1 MATANPSNLDEE
13 ILLCSIC
20 LDTLEEPKML
30 PCLHRFCK
38 KCLSQV
44 VNRIAT
50 RDTIFNCPTCRQ
62 QTDVPESGAD
72 GFKGDFLLEAILES
86 RKLEITLK
94 DKHKKQI
101 CSSCE
106 TTKQVVAICPDC
118 GGFLCNDCMLCH
130 KSMKMLRLH
139 THLVTLKDI
148 EAGTVTF
155 NAQTVT
161 SLSKTPKCPT
171 HKDMPLHI
179 SCQTCDKLICP
190 VCAPI
195 HHPGHKFEEIST
207 AADRMKEKFQSS
219 TKKIRQ
225 RISND
230 ALLTK
235 AFEELEE
242 DYIKLESTVNEYSEA
257 HKDKI
262 KKEMKSA
269 LRRLK
274 EKKLKIKQ
282 KAERKLQ
289 IFKTGKDFIM
299 FEIHTRKMFSK
310 HFIEK
315 SNKYLT
321 NVQSKVENICK
332 TSRVLTETAD
342 NWSVLSTAP
351 EFLTACSG
359 VRNDS
364 RSMRQDL
371 AKCFCYS
378 DYESGS
384 DVEVEC
390 SANDESEGETD
401 SEKGSIPSSG
411 SDVEVECSTS
421 DESEGETDSEKGSI
435 PSGEE
440 KDSEFD
446 EDEMK
451 ETMSSFLGLYR
462 SPFIDEE
469 WHQLHVTSIDEA
481 ITDLRAFSDKY
492 ILTLAIAADGN
503 AEVYTFNTET
513 EDTLTT
519 GNYDTLELPFED
531 TEGKVLIA
539 KMNHTIEDSLV
550 AIINNSSDLYYIDND
565 GEDERSPFEL
575 STNQTEV
582 TCITQGLDA
591 LEVIV
596 GICGTTSLYRCNL
609 QAEEISNIPIK
620 VDDMAHPVSLSSSKD
635 GNLLLCDGKRKAV
648 AINDLGEQLYQY
660 HSRHDDDRPMKICA
674 DQQGLVYVLWE
685 RLSLNIPDSNMDNI
699 DEDGSDESQK
709 SFPSIG
715 SSESDEED
723 EDVPKVVMQYTQ
735 KGTFISEF
743 TVDVKVTM
751 MAPITPKEGFGGI
764 AVATPRGELTAFYM
778 NARGINLSRF
788 VQDKEDTLKCEDSQK
803 ETASAK
809 VDDKDVTV
817 KV

>member
-44 VNRIAT
+44 VNKIDAT
-50 RDTIFNCPTCRQ
+50 FNCPTCRQ
-62 QTDVPESGAD
+62 QTDVPENGAD

-118 GGFLCNDCMLCH
+118 GGFLCNDCLLCH

-155 NAQTVT
+155 NAKTVT

-207 AADRMKEKFQSS
+207 AADRMKEKFQTS
-219 TKKIRQ
+219 TEELRQ
-225 RISND
+225 SISNG
-230 ALLTK
+230 AVFTK
-235 AFEELEE
+235 PFEELEE
-242 DYIKLESTVNEYSEA
+242 DYIKLESTVNEYTETQ
-257 HKDKI
+257 KDEI
-262 KKEMKSA
+262 KKEMESA
-269 LRRLK
+269 LGRLK
-274 EKKLKIKQ
+274 EREMKIRQ
-282 KAERKLQ
+282 KAERELQ
-289 IFKTGKDFIM
+289 VLKTGEDFTM
-299 FEIHTRKMFSK
+299 SEIHTRKMFSK
-310 HFIEK
+310 HYIEK
-315 SNKYLT
+315 SNKCFT

-332 TSRVLTETAD
+332 TSRILTETAD

-359 VRNDS
+359 VLNDIS
-364 RSMRQDL
+364 SMRQDL
-371 AKCFCYS
+371 TMCFDS
-378 DYESGS
+378 
-384 DVEVEC
+384 
-390 SANDESEGETD
+390 SEGETY
-401 SEKGSIPSSG
+401 SEKGSIPSRKEEDG
-411 SDVEVECSTS
+411 
-421 DESEGETDSEKGSI
+421 ES
-435 PSGEE
+435 
-440 KDSEFD
+440 D
-446 EDEMK
+446 EDEVI
-451 ETMSSFLGLYR
+451 ENVFSFPGLSR

-469 WHQLHVTSIDEA
+469 WYQLHVTCIDEA

-492 ILTLAIAADGN
+492 ILTLASAADGTVM
-503 AEVYTFNTET
+503 VYTFNTET
-513 EDTLTT
+513 EGTLTT
-519 GNYDTLELPFED
+519 CNYDTLELPFYD

-565 GEDERSPFEL
+565 GEAKCSSFEL
-575 STNQTEV
+575 NSNPTEV

-596 GICGTTSLYRCNL
+596 GICGTTTLYRCNL
-609 QAEEISNIPIK
+609 QAEEISNIPIN
-620 VDDMAHPVSLSSSKD
+620 VDDMAPPVSLSSTKE
-635 GNLLLCDGKRKAV
+635 GNFLLCDGQRKAV
-648 AINDLGEQLYQY
+648 AINELGEQLYQY
-660 HSRHDDDRPMKICA
+660 HGRHDDDRPMKICA

-685 RLSLNIPDSNMDNI
+685 SQGINIPDSNMDSV

-709 SFPSIG
+709 SFPSLG

-723 EDVPKVVMQYTQ
+723 EEDVTKVVMQYTQ
-735 KGTFISEF
+735 KGIFISEF
-743 TVDVKVTM
+743 TVYKDITM
-751 MAPITPKEGFGGI
+751 IAPITPKEGFGGI
-764 AVATPRGELTAFYM
+764 AVATPYGNLTAFYM
-778 NARGINLSRF
+778 VR
-788 VQDKEDTLKCEDSQK
+788 E
-803 ETASAK
+803 
-809 VDDKDVTV
+809 
-817 KV
+817 

>member
-1 MATANPSNLDEE
+1 MLMLSKSNLEAE
-13 ILLCSIC
+13 IA
-20 LDTLEEPKML
+20 KG
-30 PCLHRFCK
+30 RFFLNPESVILFYNSK

-44 VNRIAT
+44 VNNIDAT
-50 RDTIFNCPTCRQ
+50 FNCPTCRQ
-62 QTDVPESGAD
+62 QTDVPENGAD

-106 TTKQVVAICPDC
+106 STKQVVAICPDC
-118 GGFLCNDCMLCH
+118 GGFLCNDCLLCH

-161 SLSKTPKCPT
+161 SLSKTPTCPT

-195 HHPGHKFEEIST
+195 HHAGHKFEEIST
-207 AADRMKEKFQSS
+207 AADRMKEKFQTS
-219 TKKIRQ
+219 TEELRQ
-225 RISND
+225 SISNS
-230 ALLTK
+230 AVFTK
-235 AFEELEE
+235 PFKELEE
-242 DYIKLESTVNEYSEA
+242 NYIKLESTVNEYTETQ
-257 HKDKI
+257 KDEI
-262 KKEMKSA
+262 KKEMESA

-274 EKKLKIKQ
+274 EREMKIKQ
-282 KAERKLQ
+282 KAERKLRK
-289 IFKTGKDFIM
+289 FKTGEDFIM
-299 FEIHTRKMFSK
+299 SEIHTRKMFCK
-310 HFIEK
+310 HYLENSIK
-315 SNKYLT
+315 CLT
-321 NVQSKVENICK
+321 NVQSKMENICK

-359 VRNDS
+359 VLNDLS
-364 RSMRQDL
+364 SMKQDF
-371 AKCFCYS
+371 KMCFDNS
-378 DYESGS
+378 DNESGS
-384 DVEVEC
+384 NVKVKC

-401 SEKGSIPSSG
+401 SEKGSIPSS
-411 SDVEVECSTS
+411 
-421 DESEGETDSEKGSI
+421 
-435 PSGEE
+435 EE
-440 KDSEFD
+440 KDSESD

-451 ETMSSFLGLYR
+451 ETMSRFPGLSR

-481 ITDLRAFSDKY
+481 ITDLRALSDKY
-492 ILTLAIAADGN
+492 ILMLASAADGI
-503 AEVYTFNTET
+503 AEVYAFNTET
-513 EDTLTT
+513 EGALTT

-539 KMNHTIEDSLV
+539 MMNHTIEVLLV
-550 AIINNSSDLYYIDND
+550 AIINDSSDLYYIGND
-565 GEDERSPFEL
+565 GETKRSSFGL

-591 LEVIV
+591 IEVIV
-596 GICGTTSLYRCNL
+596 GTCGTTTLYRCNL
-609 QAEEISNIPIK
+609 QAEEISNIPIN
-620 VDDMAHPVSLSSSKD
+620 VDDMSHPVSLSSTKD

-648 AINDLGEQLYQY
+648 AINDLGELLYQY
-660 HSRHDDDRPMKICA
+660 HGRHDDDRPMKICA
-674 DQQGLVYVLWE
+674 DQQGLVYVLW
-685 RLSLNIPDSNMDNI
+685 RTQGINIPDSNIDSV

-709 SFPSIG
+709 SFPSLG

-723 EDVPKVVMQYTQ
+723 GDGVTKVVMQYTQ

-743 TVDVKVTM
+743 TVDRKVTM

-778 NARGINLSRF
+778 NDFGIKLSRF
-788 VQDKEDTLKCEDSQK
+788 VQDNEDTLKCEDSQN
-803 ETASAK
+803 ETASGK
-809 VDDKDVTV
+809 VDDKDVIV
-817 KV
+817 QV

>member
-13 ILLCSIC
+13 ILLCFIC

-44 VNRIAT
+44 VNKIN
-50 RDTIFNCPTCRQ
+50 DTFNCPTCRQ
-62 QTDVPESGAD
+62 QTDVPENGAD

-106 TTKQVVAICPDC
+106 STKQVVAICPDC
-118 GGFLCNDCMLCH
+118 GGFLCNNCLLCH

-207 AADRMKEKFQSS
+207 AADRMKEKFQTS
-219 TKKIRQ
+219 TEELRQ
-225 RISND
+225 SISNS
-230 ALLTK
+230 AVFTK
-235 AFEELEE
+235 PFDELEKNC
-242 DYIKLESTVNEYSEA
+242 IKLECIVNEYTETQ
-257 HKDKI
+257 KDEV
-262 KKEMKSA
+262 KKEMESA
-269 LRRLK
+269 IRRLK
-274 EKKLKIKQ
+274 EKELKIKQ
-282 KAERKLQ
+282 KAERKLR
-289 IFKTGKDFIM
+289 IFKTGEDFIIS
-299 FEIHTRKMFSK
+299 EIHTRKMFSK
-310 HFIEK
+310 HYIEK
-315 SNKYLT
+315 SNKCLT

-332 TSRVLTETAD
+332 TSRILTETAD

-359 VRNDS
+359 VLNDLS
-364 RSMRQDL
+364 SMRQDL
-371 AKCFCYS
+371 KMFFDNS
-378 DYESGS
+378 DNENGS
-384 DVEVEC
+384 DVEREC

-401 SEKGSIPSSG
+401 FEKGSIPSS
-411 SDVEVECSTS
+411 E
-421 DESEGETDSEKGSI
+421 EKGSV
-435 PSGEE
+435 S
-440 KDSEFD
+440 D

-451 ETMSSFLGLYR
+451 ETMSCFPGLSR
-462 SPFIDEE
+462 SPFIDEG
-469 WHQLHVTSIDEA
+469 WYQLHVTCIDEA

-492 ILTLAIAADGN
+492 ILTLASAADGN
-503 AEVYTFNTET
+503 AEVYIFNTET

-519 GNYDTLELPFED
+519 CNYDTLELPFQD

-539 KMNHTIEDSLV
+539 KMNRTIEDSLV
-550 AIINNSSDLYYIDND
+550 AIIQNSSDLYYIGND
-565 GEDERSPFEL
+565 GEAKWSSFEL
-575 STNQTEV
+575 STNPTKV

-591 LEVIV
+591 LDVIV
-596 GICGTTSLYRCNL
+596 GICGTTTLYRFNL
-609 QAEEISNIPIK
+609 QAEEISNIPIN
-620 VDDMAHPVSLSSSKD
+620 VDDMAHPVSLSSTKE

-660 HSRHDDDRPMKICA
+660 HGRNDDDRPMKICA
-674 DQQGLVYVLWE
+674 DQQGLVYVLW
-685 RLSLNIPDSNMDNI
+685 RTQGINIPDLNMDSM
-699 DEDGSDESQK
+699 DKDGSDEKAEESGLFSLFISQALEH
-709 SFPSIG
+709 SI
-715 SSESDEED
+715 SDGED
-723 EDVPKVVMQYTQ
+723 EYYEVEDDDEVKADDVTNVVMQYTQ

-743 TVDVKVTM
+743 TVDENVTM
-751 MAPITPKEGFGGI
+751 MAPITPMEGFDGI
-764 AVATPRGELTAFYM
+764 AVASPWGDLTSFYM
-778 NARGINLSRF
+778 VR
-788 VQDKEDTLKCEDSQK
+788 C
-803 ETASAK
+803 
-809 VDDKDVTV
+809 
-817 KV
+817 

>member
-1 MATANPSNLDEE
+1 MATANPSKLDEE

-38 KCLSQV
+38 MCLSQV
-44 VNRIAT
+44 VNNIAI

-62 QTDVPESGAD
+62 QTDVPENGAD

-106 TTKQVVAICPDC
+106 STKQVVAICPDC
-118 GGFLCNDCMLCH
+118 GGFLCNDCLLCH
-130 KSMKMLRLH
+130 KSMKILRLH

-207 AADRMKEKFQSS
+207 AADRMKEKFQTS
-219 TKKIRQ
+219 TEELRQ
-225 RISND
+225 SIGNS
-230 ALLTK
+230 AVFTK
-235 AFEELEE
+235 PFEELEE
-242 DYIKLESTVNEYSEA
+242 DYIKLESTVNEYTETQ
-257 HKDKI
+257 KDAI
-262 KKEMKSA
+262 KKEMDSA

-274 EKKLKIKQ
+274 EKELKIKQ
-282 KAERKLQ
+282 KAERKLR
-289 IFKTGKDFIM
+289 IVKTGKDWIM
-299 FEIHTRKMFSK
+299 SEIHTRKMFSK
-310 HFIEK
+310 HYIEK
-315 SNKYLT
+315 TNKCLT

-359 VRNDS
+359 VLNDLS
-364 RSMRQDL
+364 SMRQDL
-371 AKCFCYS
+371 NICLNNS
-378 DYESGS
+378 DNESGS
-384 DVEVEC
+384 NVE
-390 SANDESEGETD
+390 SGSSKNYESEGDTD
-401 SEKGSIPSSG
+401 SEKGSIPSS
-411 SDVEVECSTS
+411 
-421 DESEGETDSEKGSI
+421 
-435 PSGEE
+435 EE
-440 KDSEFD
+440 KDSEYN
-446 EDEMK
+446 EDEVK
-451 ETMSSFLGLYR
+451 ETMSCFPGLSR

-469 WHQLHVTSIDEA
+469 WYQLHVTCIDEA
-481 ITDLRAFSDKY
+481 ITDLRAFPDKY
-492 ILTLAIAADGN
+492 ILTLASAANGY

-519 GNYDTLELPFED
+519 CNYDTFELPFQD

-539 KMNHTIEDSLV
+539 KMNYTIEDSLV
-550 AIINNSSDLYYIDND
+550 AIVNNWSDLYYIDND
-565 GEDERSPFEL
+565 GEDERSSFEL

-591 LEVIV
+591 REVIV
-596 GICGTTSLYRCNL
+596 GICGTTTLYRCNL
-609 QAEEISNIPIK
+609 QAEEISNIPIN
-620 VDDMAHPVSLSSSKD
+620 VDDMAHPVSLSSTKD

-660 HSRHDDDRPMKICA
+660 HGRLDDDRPMKICA
-674 DQQGLVYVLWE
+674 DQQGLVYVLW
-685 RLSLNIPDSNMDNI
+685 RTQGINIPDSNMDSI
-699 DEDGSDESQK
+699 DKDDSDESQK

-715 SSESDEED
+715 SSESDK
-723 EDVPKVVMQYTQ
+723 EDVTKVVMQYTQ
-735 KGTFISEF
+735 KGTLISEF
-743 TVDVKVTM
+743 TVDRKVTM
-751 MAPITPKEGFGGI
+751 MAPITTKEGFDGI

-778 NARGINLSRF
+778 DDFGIKLSRF
-788 VQDKEDTLKCEDSQK
+788 VQDNEDTLKCEDSQN

-809 VDDKDVTV
+809 VDDKDVLV